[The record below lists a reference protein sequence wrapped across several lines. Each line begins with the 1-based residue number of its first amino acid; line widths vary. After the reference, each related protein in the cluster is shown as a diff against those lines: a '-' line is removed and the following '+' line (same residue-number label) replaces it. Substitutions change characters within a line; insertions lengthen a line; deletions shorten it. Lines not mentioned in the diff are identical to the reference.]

1 MPIALRFV
9 LILSMPPVLIFASAG
24 RVDLPVVWAWI
35 GVLVA
40 AMLVGYCLMDPG
52 LRKERIRPAPG
63 GLDRRLRFAV
73 MPFFL
78 GHLVFAGLD
87 LGRLHLS
94 DTVPTAL
101 RVAGVVGYALS
112 MGLTVWA
119 MLTNRFFS
127 PVVRIQAERGH
138 RLVTGGPYR
147 LMRHPGYLGGCGSM
161 IFGGL
166 ALGSWWALAPL
177 VIPFALMIRRAKIED
192 RFLHENLDG
201 YREYAAQRKWR
212 LMPGVW

>member
-1 MPIALRFV
+1 MPNALRFV

-24 RVDLPVVWAWI
+24 RVDLPVVWACI
-35 GVLVA
+35 GVLVTA
-40 AMLVGYCLMDPG
+40 AVVGYSLMDPG
-52 LRKERIRPAPG
+52 LRKERMRPAPG

-87 LGRLHLS
+87 IGRLHVS
-94 DTVPTAL
+94 DTVPIAL
-101 RVAGVVGYALS
+101 RIAGVVGYALS
-112 MGLTVWA
+112 MALTIWA
-119 MLTNRFFS
+119 MWTNRFFS

-147 LMRHPGYLGGCGSM
+147 LVRHPGYLGACGS
-161 IFGGL
+161 IVFGGL
-166 ALGSWWALAPL
+166 ALGSWWALAAL
-177 VIPFALMIRRAKIED
+177 AVPFALMIRRAIIED

-201 YREYAAQRKWR
+201 YREYAERRKWR